1 MEVNIDRDKE
11 VNICAHFDLCG
22 GCTSLDVPYEKQISK
37 KAEKVKTYFEKLG
50 IKDFPLSKVVRS
62 PKIYEYRN
70 NMELSFGDLEIEG
83 KLQLGM
89 HLRGKQY
96 DVVTIDGCYLIDSDF
111 RKIIETII
119 DYFRKTDLKKYHF
132 KLKEGYLRHLKI
144 RKGLNTGEILVNLI
158 TTSQKDPDLSD
169 LVELIKNI
177 DYKGELVGFL
187 HTINDDYAD
196 AVKIGE
202 MQTYYGR
209 DYFYE
214 KLFDFKFKISSLSF
228 FQVNTKAAEKLYE
241 IVKDHFKN
249 DQEKEIYDL
258 YSGTGSLS
266 QIISPHVKK
275 VTGIEIDKSAVNH
288 ARENMNLNNI
298 VNCEFIQ
305 GDVRKILAKEKKNVE
320 KLIVDPPRPGLH
332 SEVITS
338 IVDISPEEIVYVSC
352 NPKTQARDIQ
362 KIMYNGYHIE
372 DIKLVD
378 MFPHT
383 PHIESVALIAKN

>member
-1 MEVNIDRDKE
+1 MKVNIDRDKE
-11 VNICAHFDLCG
+11 VNICDHFDLCG
-22 GCTSLDVPYEKQISK
+22 GCTNLDVPYEKQISEK
-37 KAEKVKTYFEKLG
+37 TKKVKKYFEEIG
-50 IKDFPLSKVVRS
+50 IKDFPLSKVVKS

-83 KLQLGM
+83 ELQLGM

-111 RKIIETII
+111 RKIIKAMV
-119 DYFRKTDLKKYHF
+119 DYFRNTNLKKYHI
-132 KLKEGYLRHLKI
+132 KLKDGYLRHLKI

-158 TTSQKDPDLSD
+158 TTSQRNPDFSD
-169 LVELIKNI
+169 LVEILKDI
-177 DYKGELVGFL
+177 DYKGKLVGFL

-202 MQTYYGR
+202 VKSYYGR

-214 KLFDFKFKISSLSF
+214 KLLDFKFKISSLSF
-228 FQVNTKAAEKLYE
+228 FQVNTKAAERLYE
-241 IVKDHFKN
+241 IVIDHFK
-249 DQEKEIYDL
+249 DDKEKEIYDL

-275 VTGIEIDKSAVNH
+275 VTGIELDKSAIKH
-288 ARENMNLNNI
+288 ARENMELNNI
-298 VNCEFIQ
+298 DNCEFIQ
-305 GDVRKILAKEKKNVE
+305 GDVRKILEKNKKNV
-320 KLIVDPPRPGLH
+320 KKIVVDPPRPGLH
-332 SEVITS
+332 SEVIKS
-338 IVDISPEEIVYVSC
+338 IVEISPDEIVYVSC

-362 KIMYNGYHIE
+362 KIMYNGYHII
-372 DIKLVD
+372 DVKLVD

-383 PHIESVALIAKN
+383 SHIESVALIAKN

>member
-1 MEVNIDRDKE
+1 MKVNIDRDKE
-11 VNICAHFDLCG
+11 VNICDHFDLCG
-22 GCTSLDVPYEKQISK
+22 GCKSLDVPYQKQVSEKT
-37 KAEKVKTYFEKLG
+37 EKVKQYFKELG
-50 IKDFPLSKVVRS
+50 IKDFPLSKVIKS

-83 KLQLGM
+83 ELQLGM
-89 HLRGKQY
+89 HLKGKQY

-111 RKIIETII
+111 RKIIETIVN
-119 DYFRKTDLKKYHF
+119 YFRNTDLKKYHV

-158 TTSQKDPDLSD
+158 TTSQKNPDLSK
-169 LVELIKNI
+169 LVQLLKNI
-177 DYKGELVGFL
+177 DFKGKLVGFL

-202 MQTYYGR
+202 IETYYGR

-228 FQVNTKAAEKLYE
+228 FQVNTKAAEKLYN
-241 IVKDHFKN
+241 VVTDHFKD

-266 QIISPHVKK
+266 QIISPYVKK
-275 VTGIEIDKSAVNH
+275 VTGIEIDESAVKH
-288 ARENMNLNNI
+288 ARENMKINNI
-298 VNCEFIQ
+298 DNCEFIQ
-305 GDVRKILAKEKKNVE
+305 GDVREILGKEKKNVD
-320 KLIVDPPRPGLH
+320 KIVVDPPRPGLH

-362 KIMYNGYHIE
+362 KIMYNGYHIV
-372 DIKLVD
+372 DFKLVD

>member
-1 MEVNIDRDKE
+1 MKVTIDLDKE
-11 VNICAHFDLCG
+11 VNICDHFDLCG
-22 GCTSLDVPYEKQISK
+22 GCTSLDVPHDKQISK
-37 KAEKVKTYFEKLG
+37 KSEKFKKYFEEIG
-50 IKDFPLSKVVRS
+50 IRDFPLSKVVRS

-111 RKIIETII
+111 RKIIKTMV
-119 DYFRKTDLKKYHF
+119 DYFRNTDFKKYHI
-132 KLKEGYLRHLKI
+132 KLREGYLRHLKI

-158 TTSQKDPDLSD
+158 TTSQRNPDLSD

-177 DYKGELVGFL
+177 DYKGELVGFI

-196 AVKIGE
+196 KVKTDEVEI
-202 MQTYYGR
+202 YYGR
-209 DYFYE
+209 NYFYE
-214 KLFDFKFKISSLSF
+214 KLLDYKFKISSLSF

-241 IVKDHFKN
+241 IVIDYLNDDQKN
-249 DQEKEIYDL
+249 EIYDL

-275 VTGIEIDKSAVNH
+275 VTGIEIDENAVRH
-288 ARENMNLNNI
+288 ARENMKLNNI
-298 VNCEFIQ
+298 SNCEFIQ
-305 GDVRKILAKEKKNVE
+305 GDVRQILKNEKKNVE
-320 KLIVDPPRPGLH
+320 KVVVDPPRPGLH
-332 SEVITS
+332 SEVINS
-338 IVDISPEEIVYVSC
+338 IVQISPKEIVYVSC

-362 KIMYNGYHIE
+362 KIMYNGYHIA
-372 DIKLVD
+372 DVKLVD

-383 PHIESVALIAKN
+383 PHMESIALITKN